1 MEWSVELDENERF
14 IRATEWGDFD
24 LDDQASF
31 LSDIFTGP
39 HWRPGFGVLIDYRD
53 LNLATLAPGDLEA
66 IRVLFQSVRKRIEA
80 SKLAIFCDT
89 DESFE
94 IGKAFAELM
103 APKVENQVVVFRD
116 EKAAI
121 KWLTQGMPPD
131 EHTSA

>member
-31 LSDIFTGP
+31 LSDIFTSP
-39 HWRPGFGVLIDYRD
+39 YWRPGFGVLIDYRD
-53 LNLATLAPGDLEA
+53 LNLATLTEGDLEA
-66 IRVLFQSVRKRIEA
+66 IRVIFQSVRKRIEA
-80 SKLAIFCDT
+80 SKLAIFCAT

-116 EKAAI
+116 ENAAI
-121 KWLTQGMPPD
+121 AWLTAGTPGGS
-131 EHTSA
+131 TSA